1 MHTKDKK
8 RQRQGTVVLIIL
20 LCVLLLLAGLYLVF
34 RHFYGKINYRE
45 ASDFE
50 GATILPDM
58 LQTEETPD
66 PNAEVIDQDQ
76 IQEIQDDLLNGLE
89 NDPIA
94 QKGVYNILLL
104 GSDSRLDDYTN
115 RTDTMMLVSI
125 NKNTQQIVITS
136 FLRDIYIYIPDWGYQ
151 RLNVANVAGGPSKVI
166 QTIQQNFGIAI
177 DNYAFVNFYSFMDV
191 VDILGG
197 IDIPLTDVE
206 VYYINI
212 WVNDPDLQVDAS
224 QRTQLEYREDG
235 QYHLNGI
242 QTLAYCR
249 TRNIGGD
256 FGRTQQ
262 QRNAISLLWEKAREM
277 SVSTLT
283 ELLDNILPQ
292 ITTDVSQTTC
302 LSILASLA
310 TYKDYEVI
318 SQQVPAEGTYSFV
331 SIDGMSVLNVDIA
344 TNQQMLQETIYG
356 AE

>member
-197 IDIPLTDVE
+197 DRHSPDGCGGLLHQHLGQRSGSAGGRLSTHAAGIP
-206 VYYINI
+206 
-212 WVNDPDLQVDAS
+212 
-224 QRTQLEYREDG
+224 
-235 QYHLNGI
+235 
-242 QTLAYCR
+242 
-249 TRNIGGD
+249 GG
-256 FGRTQQ
+256 R
-262 QRNAISLLWEKAREM
+262 
-277 SVSTLT
+277 
-283 ELLDNILPQ
+283 P
-292 ITTDVSQTTC
+292 
-302 LSILASLA
+302 
-310 TYKDYEVI
+310 
-318 SQQVPAEGTYSFV
+318 VPP
-331 SIDGMSVLNVDIA
+331 
-344 TNQQMLQETIYG
+344 
-356 AE
+356 

>member
-94 QKGVYNILLL
+94 QNGVYNILLL

-115 RTDTMMLVSI
+115 LHRHHDAGLHQQ
-125 NKNTQQIVITS
+125 NTQQIVITS

-151 RLNVANVAGGPSKVI
+151 RLNVANVAGGPSRSSRQSSK
-166 QTIQQNFGIAI
+166 TSA
-177 DNYAFVNFYSFMDV
+177 
-191 VDILGG
+191 
-197 IDIPLTDVE
+197 
-206 VYYINI
+206 
-212 WVNDPDLQVDAS
+212 
-224 QRTQLEYREDG
+224 
-235 QYHLNGI
+235 
-242 QTLAYCR
+242 
-249 TRNIGGD
+249 
-256 FGRTQQ
+256 
-262 QRNAISLLWEKAREM
+262 
-277 SVSTLT
+277 
-283 ELLDNILPQ
+283 
-292 ITTDVSQTTC
+292 
-302 LSILASLA
+302 
-310 TYKDYEVI
+310 
-318 SQQVPAEGTYSFV
+318 
-331 SIDGMSVLNVDIA
+331 
-344 TNQQMLQETIYG
+344 
-356 AE
+356 